1 MNQSHHLYKSHNVN
15 LLLYHIIFL
24 TLQQHLTG
32 LGRCPAKYRKVIFT
46 PEVETEIKE
55 ACKFIEETYE
65 IVFLEIG
72 ADQDQ
77 VHFLVQSV
85 PMYSP
90 TKIVTTI
97 KSITARWAFNQI
109 KDLKKR
115 LWGGKFWSSGYY
127 ICTVGKHGSEST
139 IANYVR
145 NQGKSGGEYRQL
157 LVVQESLFGDQ
168 GS

>member
-1 MNQSHHLYKSHNVN
+1 M
-15 LLLYHIIFL
+15 
-24 TLQQHLTG
+24 G

-46 PEVETEIKE
+46 PEVETETRE
-55 ACKFIEETYE
+55 ACKLIEQTYE

-72 ADQDQ
+72 ADQNH

-97 KSITARWAFNQI
+97 KSITACWAFNQI

-115 LWGGKFWSSGYY
+115 LWGGHFWSSGYY
-127 ICTVGKHGSEST
+127 IATVGQHGRERT

-157 LVVQESLFGDQ
+157 VVVQESLFGDQ